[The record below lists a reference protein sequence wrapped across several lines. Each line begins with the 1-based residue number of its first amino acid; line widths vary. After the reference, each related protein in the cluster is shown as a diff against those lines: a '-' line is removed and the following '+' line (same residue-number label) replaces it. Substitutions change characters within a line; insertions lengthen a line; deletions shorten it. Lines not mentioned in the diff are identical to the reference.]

1 LFVQSFIASF
11 KYLFHSKFSIPSGRE
26 VTLSEERDRQIDVEE
41 LPFIHSGVLVVEPIP
56 LNEEWFKRMDFI
68 DGDIESLEDFWD
80 EIQAHMYSD
89 ITYDK
94 LDKGLLMYVHQAQ
107 NIYEL
112 LTQKELKFK

>member
-1 LFVQSFIASF
+1 MNHKYMIGNWVQWN
-11 KYLFHSKFSIPSGRE
+11 G
-26 VTLSEERDRQIDVEE
+26 
-41 LPFIHSGVLVVEPIP
+41 LP
-56 LNEEWFKRMDFI
+56 
-68 DGDIESLEDFWD
+68 ESLEDFWD

-94 LDKGLLMYVHQAQ
+94 CDNGLLMYVHQAQ

>member
-1 LFVQSFIASF
+1 MNH
-11 KYLFHSKFSIPSGRE
+11 KYMIGNWVFDEDGTPIQVDTIWEDGINYVEGHIHGIKFEDIR
-26 VTLSEERDRQIDVEE
+26 
-41 LPFIHSGVLVVEPIP
+41 PIP
-56 LNEEWFKRMDFI
+56 LSEEWFKRMDFI

-94 LDKGLLMYVHQAQ
+94 CDNGLLMYVHQAQ

-112 LTQKELKFK
+112 LTQKELKIKE

>member
-1 LFVQSFIASF
+1 MNHKYMIGNWVQWNG
-11 KYLFHSKFSIPSGRE
+11 LPE
-26 VTLSEERDRQIDVEE
+26 QIDAEIMH
-41 LPFIHSGVLVVEPIP
+41 FINCGGEVEPIP
-56 LNEEWFKRMDFI
+56 LSEEWFKRMDFI